1 MIAKNQCAHH
11 IGNTDLVGNCQYR
24 ALQVRNNFRIAF
36 GLGCYLHADSPAK
49 IGYSVVV
56 SGSIDAL
63 QPLRSI

>member
-1 MIAKNQCAHH
+1 MTSGC
-11 IGNTDLVGNCQYR
+11 V
-24 ALQVRNNFRIAF
+24 
-36 GLGCYLHADSPAK
+36 LGSVAACMQIPQRK